1 MESQYFYAIVVAI
14 IMYAIYQYIYP
25 VVRNFRSYY
34 HERWELERKSNR
46 LLRARKDMLN
56 HFDWANA
63 RGSGESMSSLENM
76 GREIER
82 MDQEMRDIRE
92 EI

>member
-1 MESQYFYAIVVAI
+1 MNSEYFFAIVAVIFLFAV
-14 IMYAIYQYIYP
+14 YQYVYP
-25 VVRNFRSYY
+25 VARNYRSYQN
-34 HERWELERKSNR
+34 ERRELERKYNR

-63 RGSGESMSSLENM
+63 RGSGESLESMENM

-82 MDQEMRDIRE
+82 MDQEMRDI
-92 EI
+92 

>member
-1 MESQYFYAIVVAI
+1 
-14 IMYAIYQYIYP
+14 MYAIYQYIYP
-25 VVRNFRSYY
+25 VVRNFRSYQ
-34 HERWELERKSNR
+34 HERWELERKYNR

-56 HFDWANA
+56 HFDWANS
-63 RGSGESMSSLENM
+63 RGSGESMDTMENM